1 MPGIDFLSEINTME
15 NQPNHQLEQTILNCA
30 MACEYCATACLK
42 EEDVK
47 NMTDCIALD
56 RDCADVCILA
66 AKLLKRDSSIAKQYL
81 LLCEEI
87 CRMCADECSKH
98 EHDHCRQC
106 VEACLTCAEACH
118 IHHEPLHQD

>member
-1 MPGIDFLSEINTME
+1 ME